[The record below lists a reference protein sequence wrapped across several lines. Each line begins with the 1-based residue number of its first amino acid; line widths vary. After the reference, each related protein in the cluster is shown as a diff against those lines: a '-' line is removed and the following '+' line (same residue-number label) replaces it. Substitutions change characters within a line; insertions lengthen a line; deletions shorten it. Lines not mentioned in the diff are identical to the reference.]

1 MAIFNE
7 FLPKEF
13 DKVKFEPPAKPTKV
27 VYEKQGVVVST
38 LTITYEGVTE
48 NIEKVEIANVS

>member
-1 MAIFNE
+1 MGIINE

-13 DKVKFEPPAKPTKV
+13 DKVKLEPPAKPTKI

-38 LTITYEGVTE
+38 LTITYEGE
-48 NIEKVEIANVS
+48 NISTVEITNVS